1 MNSLSTDWKEENARL
16 QNRLSAIELRI
27 KVNNENKVNNE
38 KLATI
43 DSLLNNRIAT
53 NQSTINRID
62 IFLQTVSKHLER

>member
-27 KVNNENKVNNE
+27 KVNNE

-43 DSLLNNRIAT
+43 DSLLNNRIAK